1 MYITIM
7 AGGSGTRFWPASR
20 ESLPKQF
27 LNITGP
33 RPLIEETFL
42 RVAPLT
48 EEEKIFL
55 VINRAHE
62 SLVRDLFAH
71 RRVTVLSEPLG
82 RNTAPCIGLAAL
94 HVRRRAGNAVMAA
107 LPADHF
113 IYDDEAFRQAVRAA
127 AQLVRQGGIATLGVT
142 PTRPETGYG
151 YLLKGPELT
160 TILSHPVHRLE
171 QFVEKPDLETARRYV
186 LSKKYL
192 WNSGIFV
199 FTAETI
205 LEEIGK
211 YLPKL
216 YAALERLDRSLDRGC
231 YDDVLAEV
239 YPTVEA
245 ISIDYGVMEKTRAP
259 VYVLPVHF
267 GWNDVG
273 SWQAVYDLR
282 ATDHDPFG
290 NLVQGDGLLVDVH
303 HSLIYSRT
311 ERLIAVLGLEN
322 VMIIDTDDVLLVG
335 DLRRSQEVRRFP
347 EQLKSQGRGTF
358 C

>member
-1 MYITIM
+1 MYIVIM

-27 LNITGP
+27 LSITSS
-33 RPLIEETFL
+33 RPLVEETFL
-42 RVAPLT
+42 RVASLT
-48 EEEKIFL
+48 EEEKIIL

-62 SLVRDLFAH
+62 ALVRDLFGT
-71 RRVTVLSEPLG
+71 RRITVVREPLG

-94 HVRRRAGNAVMAA
+94 LVRRRAANAVMVA

-113 IYDDEAFRQAVRAA
+113 IYDEEAFRQALRAA
-127 AQLVRQGGIATLGVT
+127 AQLVREGGIATLGVT

-151 YLLKGPELT
+151 YLLKGPLVA

-171 QFVEKPDLETARRYV
+171 RFVEKPDLETARQYV

-205 LEEIGK
+205 LQEIGI
-211 YLPKL
+211 YLPRL
-216 YAALERLDRSLDRGC
+216 HAALERLDRSFDEGRF
-231 YDDVLAEV
+231 DDTLAEV

-259 VYVLPVHF
+259 VYVLPVNF

-273 SWQAVYDLR
+273 SWQAVYELR
-282 ATDHDPFG
+282 ATDHDPAG
-290 NLVQGDGLLVDVH
+290 NFLQGDGLLVDVH

-311 ERLIAVLGLEN
+311 GRLIAVLGLEN
-322 VMIIDTDDVLLVG
+322 VMIIDTDDVVLVG

-347 EQLKSQGRGTF
+347 EHLKSQGRERF